1 MSKLEKA
8 VVMALLITPLIAFAS
23 QGGGTGGDSVGGG
36 MHLSS
41 QGGGTGGD
49 SVNPGIY
56 LQSQGG
62 GTGNDDTGSR
72 TDGSSYFFGEHTV
85 RALQRQA
92 ARLRCSVSLRC
103 NLIQIDK

>member
-1 MSKLEKA
+1 MNKLKKA
-8 VVMALLITPLIAFAS
+8 VVMALLITPILAFAS
-23 QGGGTGGDSVGGG
+23 QGGGTGKNSVGGD

-49 SVNPGIY
+49 SVGTGTY
-56 LQSQGG
+56 LRSQGG
-62 GTGNDDTGSR
+62 GTGTDDTGSR
-72 TDGSSYFFGEHTV
+72 TDGSSYFFGAHTV
-85 RALQRQA
+85 RALQRQV